1 MLFRSASANRDPA
14 AFPDP
19 DRLDIGRDA
28 GRHVAF
34 GAGLH
39 FCLGSA
45 LGRMET
51 RLALGALLR
60 RFPDLRLGVPR
71 DRLRWRQASGLRG
84 LVALPLHL
92 GAARVETTAA

>member
-1 MLFRSASANRDPA
+1 MMLR
-14 AFPDP
+14 
-19 DRLDIGRDA
+19 DIGRDT
-28 GRHVAF
+28 GRHLAF
-34 GAGLH
+34 GSGLH